1 MNLVSRFKQ
10 GWLNLLNNEKQLF
23 STTRDVNNILQIRYT
38 TKLNLKKKDRRRK
51 HVECQS
57 CGMKKDERAVQDI
70 ETCLEE
76 FDTKS
81 FEASNPV
88 LRILQSAVVASNTLI
103 TDLKKAISKGDEQ
116 ILSFL
121 NERVCSKKSSI
132 RDTIPKNKRT
142 DFLNSFVKQVP
153 GGKKKRLI
161 KWKKWTFI
169 NIQSCWRKKFS

>member
-1 MNLVSRFKQ
+1 MDLWIEWNMNLGSKFKQ
-10 GWLNLLNNEKQLF
+10 GWLNLLNNENQLF
-23 STTRDVNNILQIRYT
+23 STTRDVNNILRIKYT
-38 TKLNLKKKDRRRK
+38 IKLNLKKKDRRRE

-57 CGMKKDERAVQDI
+57 CRMKKDERAVQDI

-103 TDLKKAISKGDEQ
+103 TGLKKAISEGDEQ

-121 NERVCSKKSSI
+121 NERVYSEKSSI
-132 RDTIPKNKRT
+132 RDTIPKNKRI
-142 DFLNSFVKQVP
+142 DFLNSFVKQVQ
-153 GGKKKRLI
+153 GGKKKG
-161 KWKKWTFI
+161 
-169 NIQSCWRKKFS
+169 

>member
-57 CGMKKDERAVQDI
+57 CRMKKDERAVQDI

-76 FDTKS
+76 FDTKPL
-81 FEASNPV
+81 EASIPV
-88 LRILQSAVVASNTLI
+88 LRTLQSAIVALDELI
-103 TDLKKAISKGDEQ
+103 ADLKKAISEGDVQ
-116 ILSFL
+116 I
-121 NERVCSKKSSI
+121 I
-132 RDTIPKNKRT
+132 
-142 DFLNSFVKQVP
+142 
-153 GGKKKRLI
+153 
-161 KWKKWTFI
+161 
-169 NIQSCWRKKFS
+169 